1 MKFLLKKVAFNT
13 VYFFVNVFS
22 ILNSFFDYIFPKN
35 LNGYFREQ
43 INSKSDS
50 FIKTTIHKN
59 RNEEIKFDIYT
70 PNQICSMRHRTFS
83 EKEPE
88 TLEWMDEFGGNGIF
102 FDIGA
107 NIGIYSI
114 YYALTNNGKVFSF
127 EPSVFNLRQLA
138 KNISINNLQNKIS
151 IIPNPL
157 SDKTIFANF
166 KNGND
171 REGGA
176 LSSFAVDYG
185 FDGKKIDA
193 EIEYNVMGFSLDELI
208 EKGFL
213 KEFPSLIKIDVDGI
227 EHLILKG
234 AKKTLK
240 NATCKSISIEV
251 NENFKVQSNE
261 VSKILKECG
270 FKFRSNKHS
279 KMSAKGEFSK
289 TFNQVWVRV

>member
-1 MKFLLKKVAFNT
+1 MKFLLKIIGFNS
-13 VYFFVNVFS
+13 VSFFVNLFS
-22 ILNSFFDYIFPKN
+22 ILNSFFDFIFPKS

-83 EKEPE
+83 DKEPE
-88 TLEWMDEFGGNGIF
+88 TLEWIDEFGGNGIL

-157 SDKTIFANF
+157 SDKTVFANF

-176 LSSFAVDYG
+176 LSAFGVDYG
-185 FDGKKIDA
+185 FDGEKIKA

-208 EKGFL
+208 NKGFL
-213 KEFPSLIKIDVDGI
+213 KEYPSLIKIDVDGI

-240 NATCKSISIEV
+240 NSTCKSISIEV
-251 NENFKVQSNE
+251 NENFEVQENE
-261 VSKILKECG
+261 VFRLLTECG
-270 FKFRSNKHS
+270 FKLRSNKHS
-279 KMSAKGEFSK
+279 EMSAKGKFSK
-289 TFNQVWVRV
+289 TYNQVWVRV